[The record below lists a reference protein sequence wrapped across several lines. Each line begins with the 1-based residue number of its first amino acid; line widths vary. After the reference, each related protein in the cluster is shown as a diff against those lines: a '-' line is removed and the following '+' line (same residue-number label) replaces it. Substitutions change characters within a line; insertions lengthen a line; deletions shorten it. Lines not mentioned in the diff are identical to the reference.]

1 MRRLFPGLIRAARGV
16 LGFLFADPHGQ
27 PLTLLAAGLAAYG
40 LLIPWLGIFTD
51 DWTFLWTALVL
62 GRPGMEVYFTLGNDR
77 PFWGLLYA
85 FFVPL
90 IGMRPW
96 AWHLFGIF
104 WLWASGL
111 SAWWIA
117 RLVWLERRRLALL
130 VGLFFILYPG
140 FVVQWASL
148 VFGHMWLVYA
158 AALASI
164 GLSLKAL
171 RRPRIWLPLS
181 ALAVLLAA
189 VNFLSLEYFILL
201 ELARPLLMFLIFR
214 EEEQPRRAAA
224 RTLKAWL
231 PYLLLL
237 GGVMVWRLFFFP
249 LQQHKY
255 QLVLLDGLRAEP
267 LETLARLVGTMVSDI
282 AYQSLARAWS
292 LAFRAPLGV
301 DFGSPIGLLYLGL
314 CAGLGLIFYFG
325 LRALADPPAP
335 RRAALSAAAVG
346 LAALAAAGFPF
357 WMSGLKPEPVLMPSR
372 FLMPFMFGGAL
383 LLAAVFS
390 ALPARRLV
398 NAFLA
403 LTFALAAGS
412 QFLNANEFRRAWLI
426 HAESMWQL
434 AWRVPGLVPGTA
446 ILTND
451 WVIAYTSDNT
461 NSAELNLL
469 IGLKNPA
476 ARFDHA
482 ILSIRETRL
491 RTGQV
496 ITPGQPFSRDLMS
509 GVFYGS
515 TDKVV
520 LFYWQRDECLRRLD
534 AELDAVNQ
542 TLPEEIR
549 RVVPVSNPRLI
560 TPKGQGND
568 FELPLAIFGPEP
580 AHDWCYYQPKADEA
594 AVRGDWAAAAAF
606 ADQALAFGP
615 LPGSDA
621 MLGAVFVEA
630 YAHQNRWAD
639 AWALAEQMRARNPY
653 LNLAY
658 CRLWQRIERQ
668 TPASPERETILEQA
682 YRVNQCPA
690 P

>member
-1 MRRLFPGLIRAARGV
+1 MRQLFSHLFTAVRRV
-16 LGFLFADPHGQ
+16 LVFLFDDPRGQ
-27 PLTLLAAGLAAYG
+27 PLALLAAGLAAYG

-51 DWTFLWTALVL
+51 DWTFLWTSLVL
-62 GRPGMEVYFTLGNDR
+62 GKPGMEYYFTLGNDR

-90 IGMRPW
+90 IGPRAW

-104 WLWASGL
+104 WLWASALG
-111 SAWWIA
+111 AWWIA
-117 RLVWLERRRLALL
+117 RLVWPARRRLALL

-158 AALASI
+158 AALGSI
-164 GLSLKAL
+164 GLSLKAA
-171 RRPRIWLPLS
+171 RSPRGWLPLS
-181 ALAVLLAA
+181 VGAVLLAA
-189 VNFLSLEYFILL
+189 VNFLSLEYFMLL
-201 ELARPLLMFLIFR
+201 ELARPALLLLVYR
-214 EEEQPRRAAA
+214 EGRGWRAALGRA
-224 RTLKAWL
+224 LKAWL

-255 QLVLLDGLRAEP
+255 QLVLLDALRAEP
-267 LETLARLVGTMVSDI
+267 LGAALRLAGTMLSDI
-282 AYQSLARAWS
+282 FYQSLARAWS
-292 LAFRAPLGV
+292 LAFTAPLGV
-301 DFGSPIGLLYLGL
+301 DFTSPIGLLYLGL
-314 CAGLGLIFYFG
+314 CAALALVFFFG
-325 LRALADPPAP
+325 LRAAPPEEPA
-335 RRAALSAAAVG
+335 RRAGLSAAAVG
-346 LAALAAAGFPF
+346 LLALAVAGFPF

-383 LLAAVFS
+383 LLAGLVS
-390 ALPARRLV
+390 LLNSRRVLPAL
-398 NAFLA
+398 LA

-412 QFLNANEFRRAWLI
+412 QFLNANEFRRAWLV
-426 HAESMWQL
+426 HAEAMWQL
-434 AWRVPGLVPGTA
+434 AWRVPGLEPGTA

-469 IGLKNPA
+469 IGLQNPA

-482 ILSIRETRL
+482 LLSIRETRL

-520 LFYWQRDECLRRLD
+520 LFYWQLNECLRRLD
-534 AELDAVNQ
+534 ADLDAVNPM
-542 TLPEEIR
+542 LPDEMR

-560 TPKGQGND
+560 TPRGQGND
-568 FELPLAIFGPEP
+568 FVLPLSN
-580 AHDWCYYQPKADEA
+580 WCYFQAVADEA
-594 AVRGDWAAAAAF
+594 AVRGDWAAAAAY
-606 ADQALAFGP
+606 ADQALTFGP
-615 LPGSDA
+615 LPGTDA
-621 MLGAVFVEA
+621 LLGAVFVEA
-630 YAHQNRWAD
+630 YAHAGRWQD
-639 AWALAEQMRARNPY
+639 AWALAEQLRARNPY
-653 LNLAY
+653 MVQSY
-658 CRLWQRIERQ
+658 CRLWQRIEHE
-668 TPASPERETILEQA
+668 TPASPERQDVLAQA
-682 YRVNQCPA
+682 YLVNDCPV